1 MTVIP
6 ISTTK
11 IIIFCY
17 KKMYKIFFN
26 IFSACIPIKIA
37 QKFLK
42 KISLAFF
49 RIFKIMCAL
58 GFEFLN

>member
-1 MTVIP
+1 
-6 ISTTK
+6 
-11 IIIFCY
+11 
-17 KKMYKIFFN
+17 MYKNLFN
-26 IFSACIPIKIA
+26 IFSACIYIKIA